1 MERCWISNCGV
12 TIKSLVTVIYP
23 STLCLYN
30 YVSSHVSGTFTS
42 TTVSCLLDFC
52 SNSWEILN
60 NSTMIDCLNTW
71 EILNNS
77 RMIDSLNIC
86 CSSWGSK
93 YLAFLFYDEIY
104 AMFEKKSSNR
114 LCESASCSLELELTT
129 TLSSFHNVST
139 WISHWL
145 WQLYFYAM

>member
-1 MERCWISNCGV
+1 MVWRDVESVTVDV

-42 TTVSCLLDFC
+42 TPVSCLLDFC
-52 SNSWEILN
+52 SNS
-60 NSTMIDCLNTW
+60 W

>member
-1 MERCWISNCGV
+1 MVWRDVESV
-12 TIKSLVTVIYP
+12 TVDMTIKSLVAVIYP

-42 TTVSCLLDFC
+42 TAVSCLLDFC

-77 RMIDSLNIC
+77 RMLLFE
-86 CSSWGSK
+86 
-93 YLAFLFYDEIY
+93 YLLF
-104 AMFEKKSSNR
+104 
-114 LCESASCSLELELTT
+114 
-129 TLSSFHNVST
+129 
-139 WISHWL
+139 
-145 WQLYFYAM
+145 